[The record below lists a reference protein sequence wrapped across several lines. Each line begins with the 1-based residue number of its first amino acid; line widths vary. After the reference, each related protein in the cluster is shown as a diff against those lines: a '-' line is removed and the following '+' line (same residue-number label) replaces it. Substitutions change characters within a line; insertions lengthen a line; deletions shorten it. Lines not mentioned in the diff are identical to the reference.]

1 MITLTILCML
11 YTLFAFRKFKKL
23 YGDYN
28 ILGEP
33 PKVWTFA
40 LVLTTAWSITV
51 GIVFIVT
58 CLP

>member
-1 MITLTILCML
+1 ML

-28 ILGEP
+28 IFGEN

>member
-11 YTLFAFRKFKKL
+11 YTLFAFRRFKKL

-28 ILGEP
+28 IFDET

>member
-11 YTLFAFRKFKKL
+11 YTLFAYRKFKKL

-28 ILGEP
+28 IFGED
-33 PKVWTFA
+33 PKVWTFV
-40 LVLTTAWSITV
+40 LLLTTAWSITM

-58 CLP
+58 YLP